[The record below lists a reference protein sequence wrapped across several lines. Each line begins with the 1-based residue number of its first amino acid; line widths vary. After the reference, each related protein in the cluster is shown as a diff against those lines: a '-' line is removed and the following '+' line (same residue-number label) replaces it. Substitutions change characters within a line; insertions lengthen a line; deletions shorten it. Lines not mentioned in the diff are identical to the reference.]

1 MSLNIHWHEGL
12 FLQPHHLQRFQL
24 GAIYQGQSARRI
36 ARSHPYGIIEAKLS
50 LDELANFRVRFD
62 KLRVFM
68 PGGLDLCFPENAELP
83 SIDIKP
89 LFAGSGS
96 VFTIYLGV
104 PVWREGRA
112 NAGGESPDEQPDA
125 ATKIIYRVREEK
137 FADENT
143 GDNAKP
149 LLTRR
154 YNARFVLDDDD
165 KSDLELVPVLRL
177 VRGVG
182 EQLGQPKPDPEFVP
196 PCLFITGSGALH
208 NLIRDL
214 VNQLEASRQELVIQL
229 NRGGFAMDTLRG
241 AQIEQILRFRTLNS
255 FSARLSSLLAAPNVE
270 PFAWY
275 LELRALHG
283 ELAALH
289 PGKDDYESVPAYNH
303 ENLFNAFDQLGA
315 RIRGLL
321 RGVVTASFL
330 KLEFKPA
337 AGALEAVF
345 TEEQLTRP
353 VDYFLGVKSKDDPRT
368 VAALVEDGNRF
379 KFMPKSL
386 ATRAVRGVELKEERF
401 PPMQLPA
408 VAGVTYFRLNRAE
421 SARVWQ
427 LLQTEKA
434 AVIRWPDQEKSDFAV
449 TLYMTLGD

>member
-12 FLQPHHLQRFQL
+12 FLQPHHLQRLQL
-24 GAIYQGQSARRI
+24 GAIHQGQSDRRI
-36 ARSHPYGIIEAKLS
+36 GRPYPYGIIEARLS

-62 KLRVFM
+62 KLRVLM

-112 NAGGESPDEQPDA
+112 NAGGESPDTQPDA
-125 ATKIIYRVREEK
+125 AAKIIHRVREETL
-137 FADENT
+137 ADENT

-149 LLTRR
+149 ILTRR

-196 PCLFITGSGALH
+196 PCLFVTGSGALH
-208 NLIRDL
+208 NLVRDL

-229 NRGGFAMDTLRG
+229 NRAGVTMDTLRG
-241 AQIEQILRFRTLNS
+241 AQIEQILRFRSLNH
-255 FSARLSSLLAAPNVE
+255 FSARLSSLLAAANIT

-275 LELRALHG
+275 LELRALHA

-289 PGKDDYESVPAYNH
+289 PGKDDYESAPAYNH
-303 ENLFNAFDQLGA
+303 ENLFNAFNPLSA
-315 RIRGLL
+315 KIRGLL
-321 RGVVTASFL
+321 RGVVTATFL
-330 KLEFKPA
+330 KLEFKPGA
-337 AGALEAVF
+337 AGLEAVF
-345 TEEQLTRP
+345 TEEHLTRP
-353 VDYFLGVKSKDDPRT
+353 VDYFLGVKSRDDPRAVVT
-368 VAALVEDGNRF
+368 LVEDGNRF
-379 KFMPKSL
+379 KLMPKSL
-386 ATRAVRGVELKEERF
+386 ATRAVRGVAMKEERF

-408 VAGVTYFRLNRAE
+408 VAGMTFFRLNRAE

-427 LLQTEKA
+427 LLLTEKA
-434 AVIRWPDQEKSDFAV
+434 AVIRWPDQEKSDYEI
-449 TLYMTLGD
+449 TLYMTLGG

>member
-24 GAIYQGQSARRI
+24 GAIHQGQSDRRI
-36 ARSHPYGIIEAKLS
+36 ARSHPYGLVEARLS

-62 KLRVFM
+62 RLRVIM

-96 VFTIYLGV
+96 VFTVYLGV

-112 NAGGESPDEQPDA
+112 NAGGESPDTQPDA
-125 ATKIIYRVREEK
+125 ATKIIYRVREENL
-137 FADENT
+137 ADENT

-208 NLIRDL
+208 NLVRDL

-229 NRGGFAMDTLRG
+229 NRGGLAMDTLRG
-241 AQIEQILRFRTLNS
+241 AQIEQILRFRTLNH
-255 FSARLSSLLAAPNVE
+255 FSARLSSLLAAAHVT

-275 LELRALHG
+275 LELRALHA

-289 PGKDDYESVPAYNH
+289 PAEDDYESVPAYNH

-315 RIRGLL
+315 KIRGLL

-330 KLEFKPA
+330 KLEFA
-337 AGALEAVF
+337 STDAGREAVF

-368 VAALVEDGNRF
+368 VVALVEDGNRF
-379 KFMPKSL
+379 KLMPKSL

-427 LLQTEKA
+427 LLQSEKA
-434 AVIRWPDQEKSDFAV
+434 AVIRWPDHEKSDFAL